1 MPSKSESERRAAPG
15 GGLPIGPLDRVVY
28 LALAVAFIPA
38 LGTLARVWGA
48 TEHQSHGFLVPAVAG
63 WIAWGTRGRWG
74 RLARATDARG
84 AVLLAL
90 ALTLYAL
97 SLLPGAASGQGLALV
112 AAITGAVWWREGSR
126 RLRALAFPI
135 AFLLFMVPIPPDW
148 FTPFAVQLL
157 LFVSWAAEGVLQVLG
172 VNMLREGNV
181 IVLAG
186 GAELM
191 VAEACSGL
199 TAILTLLPI
208 AVLIAYLSPLSNAR
222 RVVLVALAL
231 PIAMFANL
239 LRVVVTVLAAL
250 VWDAATVTG
259 DPWHTLAGLLIYA
272 VACLGL
278 MAAERGLRPRGAA
291 SAARSGRPR
300 SGAAPTDKD

>member
-1 MPSKSESERRAAPG
+1 MPSRSDSDRSTASG
-15 GGLPIGPLDRVVY
+15 GGVPIGPLDRAVY

-38 LGTLARVWGA
+38 LGTLARAWGA

-112 AAITGAVWWREGSR
+112 AAIAGAVWWREGSR

-135 AFLLFMVPIPPDW
+135 GFLLFMVPIPPDW

-157 LFVSWAAEGVLQVLG
+157 LFVSWAAEGVLQLLG

-278 MAAERGLRPRGAA
+278 MAAERGLRPR
-291 SAARSGRPR
+291 
-300 SGAAPTDKD
+300 SGAAPTDKG